1 MAVFAVLGLGSAL
14 LNIVLRIL
22 IRREKNR
29 IRGGTASVCPGGDAP
44 RVTGT
49 VVSPRIAW
57 SEDQEKN
64 ERELRHRRH
73 SVPAVAYAALSMVLF
88 FLVLD
93 NTTRIIW
100 NSQFIIFIFFASHQG
115 GPGQRR
121 QGRPWLGRGRDPV
134 PPAAPPRPGL
144 GGGPLRRHRPQQEV
158 EGVCREEG
166 GGGDRGRGVGVGGR
180 PVEGRRGAK
189 AAAGKRRLSKE
200 DRHN

>member
-93 NTTRIIW
+93 DTTRIIW
-100 NSQFIIFIFFASHQG
+100 NSQFIIFVFRIPS
-115 GPGQRR
+115 
-121 QGRPWLGRGRDPV
+121 
-134 PPAAPPRPGL
+134 
-144 GGGPLRRHRPQQEV
+144 
-158 EGVCREEG
+158 
-166 GGGDRGRGVGVGGR
+166 
-180 PVEGRRGAK
+180 
-189 AAAGKRRLSKE
+189 
-200 DRHN
+200 

>member
-49 VVSPRIAW
+49 AVSPRTAW

-93 NTTRIIW
+93 NTT
-100 NSQFIIFIFFASHQG
+100 G
-115 GPGQRR
+115 
-121 QGRPWLGRGRDPV
+121 
-134 PPAAPPRPGL
+134 
-144 GGGPLRRHRPQQEV
+144 
-158 EGVCREEG
+158 
-166 GGGDRGRGVGVGGR
+166 
-180 PVEGRRGAK
+180 
-189 AAAGKRRLSKE
+189 
-200 DRHN
+200 